1 MEFKCF
7 LEMASFT
14 LPHPIVI
21 DGEYVTAVDMQ
32 FEKYPR
38 TINDSGKV
46 MNQGSKF
53 VAKIPNSS
61 DYIVYDGAGNSNFIN
76 KNDIIEYITKGFNKI
91 SGDWWKKA
99 FFIKD

>member
-1 MEFKCF
+1 
-7 LEMASFT
+7 MASFT

-21 DGEYVTAVDMQ
+21 DGEYVTAIDMQ

-38 TINDSGKV
+38 TINDSGRV

-53 VAKIPNSS
+53 VAKIPDSS

-76 KNDIIEYITKGFNKI
+76 KENIIEYITKGFSKI
-91 SGDWWKKA
+91 GSDWWKKA
-99 FFIKD
+99 FFVKD